1 MWYFHKLN
9 VSWTLHIREK
19 AKNSLRRFSKKDQER
34 IKEILFELRENPFV
48 GDIVKLESEDN
59 LWRRRV
65 GAYRIKFQIRDL
77 EKIVYVYEI
86 KRRTSSTY

>member
-1 MWYFHKLN
+1 M
-9 VSWTLHIREK
+9 SWTLHIREK
-19 AKNSLRRFSKKDQER
+19 AKKSLRRFSKKDQER
-34 IKEILFELRENPFV
+34 IKEILFELKENPFA

-65 GAYRIKFQIRDL
+65 GAYRIKFQIRDT